1 MTEQDIIKAQN
12 LWSEGIIKMGQM
24 SNDRKSLENYAS
36 DFLTDSIILMI
47 KYSSNRQKP
56 RIFNLEIIKSLPY
69 PILLQELTG
78 NVMRIMDLHYLVGL
92 KLLLKIQTL
101 LLKRKVH

>member
-36 DFLTDSIILMI
+36 DFLDRLYNFDDQVLFQTDKSQGYSI
-47 KYSSNRQKP
+47 
-56 RIFNLEIIKSLPY
+56 
-69 PILLQELTG
+69 
-78 NVMRIMDLHYLVGL
+78 
-92 KLLLKIQTL
+92 
-101 LLKRKVH
+101 